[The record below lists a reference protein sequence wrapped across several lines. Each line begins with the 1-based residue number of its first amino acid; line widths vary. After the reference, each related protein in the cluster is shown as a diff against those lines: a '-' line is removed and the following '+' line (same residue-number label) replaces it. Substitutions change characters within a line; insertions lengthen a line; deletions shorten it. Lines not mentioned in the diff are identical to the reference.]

1 MPRIILLVFITSV
14 FFFSSCAP
22 ADPPVLAGN
31 WRLDSAV
38 MVVGEQR
45 FQDHEQA
52 NSVWTFNADSK
63 LLIAYANGTHTD
75 SASYGMDTVDKKPF
89 IKFQNLPTVYPEMDI
104 VRFTDKELELN
115 ADMTKRSFKLYF
127 TRPGPNH

>member
-1 MPRIILLVFITSV
+1 MPRTILTVFTISV
-14 FFFSSCAP
+14 FVFSCTPSR
-22 ADPPVLAGN
+22 PPVITGN

-45 FQDHEQA
+45 FQDHAQA
-52 NSVWTFNADSK
+52 SSLWKFGADSS
-63 LLIAYANGTHTD
+63 LRIIYAAGNHTD
-75 SASYGMDTVDKKPF
+75 SASYHFDTVDKKPY
-89 IKFQNLPTVYPEMDI
+89 ISFQNLPSVYPNMDI

-127 TRPGPNH
+127 TRLSPNR